1 MLTYLSMFCVQFWLF
16 SICGICRGWKNTLKH
31 LQCDRGRQWS
41 GSWVDGYF
49 PYISAVADSSQM
61 EKLMLGEKSC
71 IKIREAI
78 DQTLSL
84 HCLEPLSGSTWFL
97 CWGRCYT
104 ICFILGLDQTFITT
118 FFAQS
123 CLFWHKSLFISLGFD
138 LNLDTSHSSTA
149 GKVSF
154 QHLVFVVT

>member
-1 MLTYLSMFCVQFWLF
+1 MIRLLSWWVF
-16 SICGICRGWKNTLKH
+16 SL
-31 LQCDRGRQWS
+31 
-41 GSWVDGYF
+41 
-49 PYISAVADSSQM
+49 YISCSRLIAN
-61 EKLMLGEKSC
+61 GEAYVGGEVMHKDTRGNWPN
-71 IKIREAI
+71 II
-78 DQTLSL
+78 L

-138 LNLDTSHSSTA
+138 LNLDTSHSWST
-149 GKVSF
+149 
-154 QHLVFVVT
+154 HLEGIYSVHFGEVVAMYFLKWACILVLTSWVLCQSATLKALEEQGH